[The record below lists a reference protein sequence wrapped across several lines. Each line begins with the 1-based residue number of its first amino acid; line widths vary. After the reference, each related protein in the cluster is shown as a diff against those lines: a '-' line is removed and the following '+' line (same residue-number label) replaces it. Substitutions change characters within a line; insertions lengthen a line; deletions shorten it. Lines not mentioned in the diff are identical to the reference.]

1 MSANIVGSN
10 MPDSVATELRP
21 SSKNYGQNGYG
32 GASSDLP
39 GQRTTSGFLNTMT
52 PPVNDQLRKVKA
64 DALPASFGMKKPDPK
79 SL

>member
-10 MPDSVATELRP
+10 MPDSVASQLRP

-39 GQRTTSGFLNTMT
+39 GQRTTSGFLPDPGT
-52 PPVNDQLRKVKA
+52 PVNDQLRKVKA
-64 DALPASFGMKKPDPK
+64 DPLPAAFGMKKPDPK

>member
-39 GQRTTSGFLNTMT
+39 GQRTTSGLLNTMT